1 MATVAIVGAGPAG
14 ASAGYRLASDGHA
27 VTLFD
32 RAEFPRPKTC
42 GDWITQ
48 GAIRALSVSGLTP
61 SDLETAAADQHATIG
76 ASLLAA
82 PNGAT
87 SEVKDAE
94 KAYCIPRLV
103 FDDILFQR
111 AVRAGCLFVKRDVR
125 DLAGEGRALLGEFDH
140 VVDARGVYAGAANC
154 VALRGYWTTEAG
166 GLEPDLLSTVRLYAD
181 ETFRR
186 GYGWIFPVTRE
197 GDRVCF
203 NVGVGMWKADSR
215 APGGTVAD
223 YYRKFVAENP
233 TMQAL
238 STAGAEKAPP
248 RGYSLAV
255 ADGRNRVA
263 ESGVLKIGDAAN
275 LTDPLTGEGI
285 ANAIRSGFLVA
296 EAIEWA
302 AAAGEPSRAEEAWK
316 RRYREAFA
324 RDLQAARV
332 VRALLVGTRAKN
344 GAMWL
349 MKKRPAFAERFHATL
364 AGASP
369 WADLL
374 SWSSLVRKS
383 GSSRAGDED
392 GAPSE

>member
-1 MATVAIVGAGPAG
+1 MATVAIVGSGPAG
-14 ASAGYRLASDGHA
+14 ASAAYRLASHGHA

-32 RAEFPRPKTC
+32 RAEFPRPKVC

-48 GAIRALSVSGLTP
+48 GAIRALSESGLTP
-61 SDLETAAADQHATIG
+61 SDLEGGAADQHATIQ

-87 SEVKDAE
+87 SEVMDAE
-94 KAYCIPRLV
+94 KAYCIPRVV
-103 FDDILFQR
+103 FDDILHRR
-111 AVRAGCLFVKRDVR
+111 AVRAGCRFVRRDIR
-125 DLAGEGRALLGEFDH
+125 DLAAERRESLGAFDH
-140 VVDARGVYAGAANC
+140 VVDARGVYAGVANC
-154 VALRGYWTTEAG
+154 VALRGYWTTKAA
-166 GLEPDLLSTVRLYAD
+166 GLEPGLLSTVRIYAD

-186 GYGWIFPVTRE
+186 GYGWIFPVARE
-197 GDRVCF
+197 GGRVRF

-223 YYRKFVAENP
+223 YYRKFVAENT
-233 TMQAL
+233 TMRNLSAL
-238 STAGAEKAPP
+238 GAVKTRP

-255 ADGRNRVA
+255 ADGRSEVV
-263 ESGVLKIGDAAN
+263 EGGVLKIGDAAN

-296 EAIEWA
+296 EAIDFA
-302 AAAGEPSRAEEAWK
+302 AAAGEPSRAEEAW
-316 RRYREAFA
+316 RHRYRESFA
-324 RDLQAARV
+324 RDLQAARI

-349 MKKRPAFAERFHATL
+349 MQRRPAFAERFHASL
-364 AGASP
+364 AGVFP

-374 SWSSLVRKS
+374 SPSSLV
-383 GSSRAGDED
+383 
-392 GAPSE
+392 

>member
-48 GAIRALSVSGLTP
+48 GAIRALLESGLTP
-61 SDLETAAADQHATIG
+61 SDLEGAAADQHAAIH

-82 PNGAT
+82 PSGAT
-87 SEVKDAE
+87 SEVEDAE
-94 KAYCIPRLV
+94 KAYCIPREV
-103 FDDILFQR
+103 FDDILYRR
-111 AVRAGCLFVKRDVR
+111 AVAAGCRFERRDVR
-125 DLAGEGRALLGEFDH
+125 DLAAERRGSLRDFDH
-140 VVDARGVYAGAANC
+140 VVDARGVYAGVANC
-154 VALRGYWTTEAG
+154 VALRGYWTAEAAR
-166 GLEPDLLSTVRLYAD
+166 LEPGLASTVRLYAD
-181 ETFRR
+181 DTFRR
-186 GYGWIFPVTRE
+186 GYGWIFPVARE
-197 GDRVCF
+197 GARVRF

-223 YYRKFVAENP
+223 YYRNFVAENA
-233 TMQAL
+233 TMRAL
-238 STAGAEKAPP
+238 SAQGAEKTPP

-255 ADGRNRVA
+255 ADGRNRVV
-263 ESGVLKIGDAAN
+263 ENGVLKIGDAAN

-285 ANAIRSGFLVA
+285 ANAIRSGFEVA
-296 EAIEWA
+296 RAIES
-302 AAAGEPSRAEEAWK
+302 AAGEPGRAEEAWR
-316 RRYREAFA
+316 RRYREVFA
-324 RDLQAARV
+324 RDLLAARV

-349 MKKRPAFAERFHATL
+349 MKRRPGFARRFHASL
-364 AGASP
+364 AGAFP

-374 SWSSLVRKS
+374 SPASLILGRPS
-383 GSSRAGDED
+383 G
-392 GAPSE
+392 